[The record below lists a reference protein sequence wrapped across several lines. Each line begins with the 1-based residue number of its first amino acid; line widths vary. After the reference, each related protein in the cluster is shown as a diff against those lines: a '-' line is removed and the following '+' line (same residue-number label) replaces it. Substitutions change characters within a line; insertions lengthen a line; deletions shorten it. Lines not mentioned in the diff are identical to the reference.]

1 MPRKSPTIKVSP
13 SVLTWARE
21 SAGITLPA
29 AAKRLG
35 TSLEA
40 VAAFEAGE
48 KEPTLRALEIL
59 AVFYKRSLAA
69 ILLPEPPPEPP
80 TPTDFRVLPGGKRS
94 PLTKK
99 TRLIIRRAQRLQA
112 RAGDL
117 LEEMN
122 AGAQIHIPRAALG
135 ADPEQLAASER
146 DRLGIPLNHQFGWRD
161 PYAAFRAWRAVIER
175 LGALVFHFSIPMQ
188 DTRGFSLTDRDP
200 PVIVV
205 NRADA
210 IKARIFTLFH
220 EYAHLILHDGGL
232 CTWDQAFRHDVIP
245 TECFCNHFAGA
256 FLVPRS
262 ALHEFEFLRSRP
274 RAQSLEESELASIA
288 NQFKVSKDVV
298 WRRMRICG
306 FISRQAYES
315 RLEAWQDTKPKNKRK
330 WRPPTSSAARRALEE
345 RGRRFSSLVIGARAR
360 DLITTRDVLDFL
372 SIPPASLREL
382 QSAVRVAEKR

>member
-35 TSLEA
+35 TSVETVGAL
-40 VAAFEAGE
+40 EAGE
-48 KEPTLRALEIL
+48 KDPTLRALEIL

-69 ILLPEPPPEPP
+69 LLLPNPPTEPP
-80 TPTDFRVLPGGKRS
+80 TPTDFRVLPGRERS

-122 AGAQIHIPRAALG
+122 AGAQVHIPRAALG
-135 ADPEQLAASER
+135 ADPEELAASER
-146 DRLGIPLNHQFGWRD
+146 NRLGIPLNQQFGWRG
-161 PYAAFRAWRAVIER
+161 PYAAFRGWRAVTER
-175 LGALVFHFSIPMQ
+175 LGALVFHFSMPLE
-188 DTRGFSLTDRDP
+188 DTRGFSLTNRDP

-205 NRADA
+205 NRADV
-210 IKARIFTLFH
+210 INARIFTLFH

-232 CTWDQAFRHDVIP
+232 CTWDQAFRHDAIP
-245 TECFCNHFAGA
+245 IEKFCNHFAGA

-274 RAQSLEESELASIA
+274 RAQSLEESELDSIA
-288 NQFKVSKDVV
+288 NRFKVSKEVV

-306 FISRQAYES
+306 FISQQAYES
-315 RLEAWQDTKPKNKRK
+315 RLEAWQSTKPKTKRK

-360 DLITTRDVLDFL
+360 DLITTRDALDFL
-372 SIPPASLREL
+372 SIPPASLREFE
-382 QSAVRVAEKR
+382 SALGLAEKR